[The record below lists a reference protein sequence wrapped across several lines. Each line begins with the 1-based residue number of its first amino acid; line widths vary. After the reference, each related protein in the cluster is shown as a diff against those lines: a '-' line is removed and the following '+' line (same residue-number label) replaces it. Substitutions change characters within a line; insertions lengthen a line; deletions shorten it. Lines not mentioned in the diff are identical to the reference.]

1 MPLLGFFSSLFIG
14 CFVTAGLFIGN
25 AFAEFH
31 PVLRGL
37 FALVLPIVITL
48 LTFPLLVELDWH
60 LVKCR
65 ARRDDRKRSL
75 ANGSE

>member
-31 PVLRGL
+31 PVLRAL
-37 FALVLPIVITL
+37 FALALPIIIAL
-48 LTFPLLVELDWH
+48 PTFRLLVELDWC
-60 LVKCR
+60 LVQ
-65 ARRDDRKRSL
+65 RRVSTGGQK
-75 ANGSE
+75 